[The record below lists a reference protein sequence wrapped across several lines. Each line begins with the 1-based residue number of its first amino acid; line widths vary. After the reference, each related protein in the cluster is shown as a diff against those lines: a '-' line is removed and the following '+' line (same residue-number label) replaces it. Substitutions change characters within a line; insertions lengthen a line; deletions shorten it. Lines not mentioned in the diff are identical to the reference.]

1 MKKIKEIWKLLSQSI
16 YTGER
21 LKANLVALTSVS
33 IFTSIL
39 GIVLI
44 IFDIVRKEYLMI
56 IPSALTLIGGV
67 GCGIFAGILKKREIA
82 ILFPIGF
89 CAIMFTLYAFTGM
102 ANGTAIMWSL
112 LLPIGL
118 CYFVSVK
125 HGILLSLYY
134 AILYIVLF
142 DTPLKDVLNLSQ
154 YYEESFIS
162 RFPILYT
169 AVAVFTAIAM
179 IQYHRMVLRD
189 LDYTKRLNEEV
200 DRQTA
205 VARERA
211 DRLELMN
218 EEVVN
223 MLAMTIDAKDRYT
236 NGHSFRVSVYSEALA
251 RHLGWDEEEI
261 KAIKREALLHDIGKI
276 GIPDEVLNKP
286 ERLTDSEF
294 NIIKSHAVIGG
305 DILARSSSMT
315 DAANV
320 AKFHHER
327 YDGKGYPT
335 GVRGRNIPLHARIV
349 SIADAYD
356 AMSSDRIYRKSLD
369 KETIRSELLRGIGT
383 QFDPDLLIEFLEL
396 FDSGELERISK

>member
-1 MKKIKEIWKLLSQSI
+1 MKKIKEIWKLLSQTI
-16 YTGER
+16 YSGER

-33 IFTSIL
+33 IFTATL

-154 YYEESFIS
+154 YYEDSFIS

-369 KETIRSELLRGIGT
+369 KEIIRSELLRGIGT

-396 FDSGELERISK
+396 FDSGELERIS

>member
-21 LKANLVALTSVS
+21 LKANLVALTSVI

-142 DTPLKDVLNLSQ
+142 DTPLKDVLNFSQ

-205 VARERA
+205 FARERA

>member
-1 MKKIKEIWKLLSQSI
+1 MKKIKEIWKLLSQTI
-16 YTGER
+16 YSGER

-33 IFTSIL
+33 IFTATL

-154 YYEESFIS
+154 YYEDSFIS

-369 KETIRSELLRGIGT
+369 KEIIRSELLRGIGT

>member
-1 MKKIKEIWKLLSQSI
+1 MKKIKEIWKLLSQTI

-33 IFTSIL
+33 IFTATL

-369 KETIRSELLRGIGT
+369 KEIIRSELLRGIGT

-396 FDSGELERISK
+396 FDSGELERIS

>member
-1 MKKIKEIWKLLSQSI
+1 MKKIKEIWKLLGQSI

-205 VARERA
+205 FARERA

>member
-1 MKKIKEIWKLLSQSI
+1 
-16 YTGER
+16 
-21 LKANLVALTSVS
+21 
-33 IFTSIL
+33 
-39 GIVLI
+39 
-44 IFDIVRKEYLMI
+44 MI